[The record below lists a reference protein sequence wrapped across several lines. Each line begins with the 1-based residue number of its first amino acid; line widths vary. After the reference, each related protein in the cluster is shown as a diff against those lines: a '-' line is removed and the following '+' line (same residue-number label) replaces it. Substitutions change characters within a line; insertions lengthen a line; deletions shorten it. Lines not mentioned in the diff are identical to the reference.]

1 MEKADNMQEWMGNV
15 NRALEILRKNPK
27 EKLKI
32 KDFTEMRNALDEFIS
47 RLDTAKESISTLAN
61 RSIETFEN
69 EMQREKQMK
78 RKTKKNNRT

>member
-1 MEKADNMQEWMGNV
+1 MGNV
-15 NRALEILRKNPK
+15 NRAMEILRKNPK

>member
-1 MEKADNMQEWMGNV
+1 MGNV